1 MNALKKTPPIKA
13 ENLLPAR
20 LADQQLDHLER
31 MIGSMVKTSPAAPV
45 LGLDPEY
52 WESRV
57 RALVEENNLLV
68 VQQQRVQR
76 VLIKLQRRA
85 ENKMMIR
92 TAA

>member
-1 MNALKKTPPIKA
+1 MNALKKPQQIKA
-13 ENLLPAR
+13 ETLFPAR
-20 LADQQLDHLER
+20 VADQQLDHLER
-31 MIGSMVKTSPAAPV
+31 MIGSIVKNSPAAAV
-45 LGLDPEY
+45 FGMDPDY

-76 VLIKLQRRA
+76 LLIKLQQRA
-85 ENKMMIR
+85 TSKTMDR

>member
-1 MNALKKTPPIKA
+1 MNALKKAPPPRS
-13 ENLLPAR
+13 ENLLPSR

-31 MIGSMVKTSPAAPV
+31 MIGSIAKNSLTTPL

-76 VLIKLQRRA
+76 LLIKLQQRA
-85 ENKMMIR
+85 KNKTIDR

>member
-1 MNALKKTPPIKA
+1 MNALKKPPPMKT
-13 ENLLPAR
+13 ENLFPAR

-31 MIGSMVKTSPAAPV
+31 MIGSIVKDSPVTPV

-57 RALVEENNLLV
+57 RALVQENNLLV
-68 VQQQRVQR
+68 VQQQRVHR
-76 VLIKLQRRA
+76 LLIKLQQRA
-85 ENKMMIR
+85 KNKTMDR

>member
-1 MNALKKTPPIKA
+1 MNALKKPPPIKA
-13 ENLLPAR
+13 ENLLPSR

-31 MIGSMVKTSPAAPV
+31 MIGSIVKNSPAAPV

-76 VLIKLQRRA
+76 LLIKLQQRVK
-85 ENKMMIR
+85 NKTMDP